1 MSVWFIDAQSAI
13 FCIKWTPAMKW
24 NVLLGIVISIG
35 FVLGI
40 LYQVDFTQLLTALQS
55 VRPVPL
61 VLAALLLV
69 FTHLMRA
76 WRWRYLLE
84 PVKLIPTLPL
94 FSAVSIGFM
103 ANMLLPA
110 HAGEVVRAYIIG
122 RKAQVNT
129 MASLGTIVVERV
141 MDFVAILLVLVFVLS
156 AVRFPSEMASV
167 ARYLRIGGYIAALC
181 GSALIGVLWFL
192 HARTAQT
199 MRLLRLCLAFL
210 PVRWLDYLCTVLSTF
225 AAGLQTLQKGHHLL
239 PVFGLSLFLWIVVG
253 LSNMLVL
260 HAFDLH
266 FPLYAIGLILVF
278 QTFGAVIPSG
288 PGFIGTYHAAVIAA
302 LGIFSVPHELA
313 LSVALVMHAS
323 FFFPFI
329 LVGLVFLWQESL
341 SLHDL
346 WTIKAPERAPVLQD
360 RADTSE

>member
-1 MSVWFIDAQSAI
+1 
-13 FCIKWTPAMKW
+13 MKW
-24 NVLLGIVISIG
+24 NVLLGIVISVG

-55 VRPVPL
+55 VHL
-61 VLAALLLV
+61 ASLALAALLLL
-69 FTHLMRA
+69 FTHLIRA

-84 PVKLIPTLPL
+84 PVKLVATLPL

-122 RKAQVNT
+122 RRAHVNT
-129 MASLGTIVVERV
+129 MASFGTIVVERV

-156 AVRFPSEMASV
+156 TVHFPTDMAAV
-167 ARYLRIGGYIAALC
+167 ARHLRIGGYIAALC
-181 GSALIGVLWFL
+181 GSAVIGGLWLL

-210 PVRWLDYLCTVLSTF
+210 PARWLDHLDAMLSTF

-239 PVFGLSLFLWIVVG
+239 PVLGLSLFLWLVVG

-266 FPLYAIGLILVF
+266 FPLYAIGLILVL
-278 QTFGAVIPSG
+278 QTFGAVVPSG
-288 PGFIGTYHAAVIAA
+288 PGFIGTYHATVIAA
-302 LGIFSVPHELA
+302 LAIFSVPRELA
-313 LSVALVMHAS
+313 LSVALVMHAA

-329 LVGLVFLWQESL
+329 LVGLVFLWKESL

-346 WTIKAPERAPVLQD
+346 WTIKAQDQAPALQN
-360 RADTSE
+360 RADTSA

>member
-1 MSVWFIDAQSAI
+1 
-13 FCIKWTPAMKW
+13 MKW
-24 NVLLGIVISIG
+24 NVLLGIVISVG

-61 VLAALLLV
+61 VLAAVLLV

-76 WRWRYLLE
+76 WRWRYVLE
-84 PVKLIPTLPL
+84 PVKLVPTLPL

-129 MASLGTIVVERV
+129 MASLGTIVVERL

-156 AVRFPSEMASV
+156 AMRFPPDMASI
-167 ARYLRIGGYIAALC
+167 ARYLRIGGYSAALG
-181 GSALIGVLWFL
+181 GSVLIVVLWFL

-199 MRLLRLCLAFL
+199 MRLLRRCLAFL
-210 PVRWLDYLCTVLSTF
+210 PIRWLDHLCAMLSTF
-225 AAGLQTLQKGHHLL
+225 ATGLQTLQKGHHLL
-239 PVFGLSLFLWIVVG
+239 PVLGLSLCLWIVVG

-266 FPLYAIGLILVF
+266 FPLYAIGLILVL

-302 LGIFSVPHELA
+302 LAIFNVPHELA

-329 LVGLVFLWQESL
+329 LVGLVYLWKESL

-346 WTIKAPERAPVLQD
+346 WTIKTPDQAPALQSH
-360 RADTSE
+360 RDTSA

>member
-1 MSVWFIDAQSAI
+1 MFVGFTDVQCAI
-13 FCIKWTPAMKW
+13 FCVKWTPLMKW
-24 NVLLGIVISIG
+24 NVLLGIVISVG

-40 LYQVDFTQLLTALQS
+40 LYQVDFTQLLTVLQS
-55 VRPVPL
+55 VQPMPL
-61 VLAALLLV
+61 VLAAILLI
-69 FTHLMRA
+69 FTHLIRA

-84 PVKLIPTLPL
+84 PVKLVPTLPL
-94 FSAVSIGFM
+94 FSAVCIGFM

-122 RKAQVNT
+122 RKAHVNT
-129 MASLGTIVVERV
+129 IASFGTIVVERL
-141 MDFVAILLVLVFVLS
+141 MDFVVILLVLVFVLS
-156 AVRFPSEMASV
+156 AMRFPTEMTSV
-167 ARYLRIGGYIAALC
+167 VRHLRIGGYIAALC
-181 GSALIGVLWFL
+181 GSALIGGLWFL

-210 PVRWLDYLCTVLSTF
+210 PVRWLDYLCAVLSTF

-239 PVFGLSLFLWIVVG
+239 PVLGLSLCLWIVVG

-266 FPLYAIGLILVF
+266 FPLYAIGLILVL

-302 LGIFSVPHELA
+302 LAIFGVPHELA

-323 FFFPFI
+323 FFFPFVLI
-329 LVGLVFLWQESL
+329 GLVFLWKESL

-346 WTIKAPERAPVLQD
+346 WTIKAPDRTPLSRAAEQL
-360 RADTSE
+360 